1 MALGQIAGLDIRW
14 AIVGHGWIERLG
26 GGGDGRHGA
35 QSGHAAGHGFDA
47 LGDGLGELGSGAV
60 ARLFLADRTQVAEFD
75 AGTEEVTELIKTAT
89 ARAGASDAAWD
100 RALASHSAAERAAAT
115 VYTLDV

>member
-1 MALGQIAGLDIRW
+1 MNNGF
-14 AIVGHGWIERLG
+14 GHEVPAPHARQ
-26 GGGDGRHGA
+26 RHREVTRYLVVIG
-35 QSGHAAGHGFDA
+35 S
-47 LGDGLGELGSGAV
+47 GSGAV

-100 RALASHSAAERAAAT
+100 RALAGHSAAERAAAT